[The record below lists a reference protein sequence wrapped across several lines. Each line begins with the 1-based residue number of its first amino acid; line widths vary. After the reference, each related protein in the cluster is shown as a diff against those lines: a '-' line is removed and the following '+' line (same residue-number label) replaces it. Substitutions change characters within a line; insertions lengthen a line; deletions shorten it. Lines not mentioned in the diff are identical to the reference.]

1 MFPAARGSRWTP
13 RKIAGIEAYSP
24 TDNVPELTARIND
37 EGWASVFANWLKGSR
52 LNARDAVLVFSVG
65 GGSVSPNVSPN
76 IVAALDYTKSVGAA
90 SIGIV
95 GRDGGHTAKTADVC
109 ILIPVLHHERITPHT
124 EAFQAIVWHLLVS
137 RAQWQG
143 PESAGVAA
151 CFVAANLVWAMSG
164 IAWSQRL
171 RRRYAEV
178 AGHAFDSLPAL
189 LLSVALALAT
199 AAAVSTAAL

>member
-1 MFPAARGSRWTP
+1 MGKQSIDRWADTRAFRFALLFAGLAIGPVLAIGLAVTVIGGGAMLLDGTAPDLEQAVFGLLAIGGALGLFGYARAHAGAARPDRH
-13 RKIAGIEAYSP
+13 
-24 TDNVPELTARIND
+24 NLTATLLLLRA
-37 EGWASVFANWLKGSR
+37 GVVTALA
-52 LNARDAVLVFSVG
+52 
-65 GGSVSPNVSPN
+65 
-76 IVAALDYTKSVGAA
+76 VAAIAA
-90 SIGIV
+90 
-95 GRDGGHTAKTADVC
+95 
-109 ILIPVLHHERITPHT
+109 L
-124 EAFQAIVWHLLVS
+124 FWHLLVS